1 MNFRTRNI
9 FIRLLLIGWMTILIL
24 INGCSNES
32 DPLTAQSEHFDPEGW
47 IIRDATTK
55 PILVVWQGEILTE
68 WNGKQIS
75 DTLYAPLNALSDH
88 YSIKFLDAGKNI
100 INAPSDADHSFGWN
114 ITDTSYL
121 SIVQD
126 TPTDWAFHLKGKNEG
141 LTSMEFLVKHAGH
154 VDVRTPFIPVRILE
168 DTTKYGEPVGLRIS
182 LEEDGTVLV
191 NSNPA
196 SSTGNLEVQLD
207 STTDH
212 LEVEFYDNYGKY
224 FQPEYPL
231 HSLNF
236 EIGDATLAEI
246 LTDNNEPWVFR
257 LKGIKKG
264 STYIKIKL
272 MVNGSTEFTSSNIT
286 ISVK

>member
-24 INGCSNES
+24 INGCSSES

-68 WNGKQIS
+68 WNGKKIS
-75 DTLYAPLNALSDH
+75 DTLFAPLNALSDH
-88 YSIKFLDAGKNI
+88 YSVKFLDAGKNI
-100 INAPSDADHSFGWN
+100 INAPADADHTFGWN

-126 TPTDWAFHLKGKNEG
+126 SPTDWAFHIKGKKEG
-141 LTSMEFLVKHAGH
+141 FSSIEFLVKHAGH

-182 LEEDGTVLV
+182 FEEDGTVLV
-191 NSNPA
+191 NSNPG

-212 LEVEFYDNYGKY
+212 LEVEFHDANGKY

-236 EIGDATLAEI
+236 EIGNATLAEI

-272 MVNGSTEFTSSNIT
+272 MVNGSSEFTSSNIT